1 MAMVTSCRGKQCLS
15 CLRTQWS
22 HASDDPDNEVAFIEV
37 TQRKMGRRWVKNHQ
51 ETMKTRQNEGIS
63 HDVSMIFPHVHREKI
78 WRKLHRKSKLEGK
91 LKMIQLESHDF
102 WVVFWD
108 ETIFWDSNPE

>member
-37 TQRKMGRRWVKNHQ
+37 THGKIGRRWVKNHQ

-63 HDVSMIFPHVHREKI
+63 HDVSMIFPHFHREKI
-78 WRKLHRKSKLEGK
+78 WRKLHRKSIK
-91 LKMIQLESHDF
+91 I
-102 WVVFWD
+102 
-108 ETIFWDSNPE
+108 